1 MKKLINYEVITY
13 IFSSGISFVTDI
25 GIFYILV
32 NFLSFLNDF
41 SIVISAVSARVC
53 SSFINY
59 LINRNVVFKNGNNKF
74 DKKTFIQY
82 YILVIIQ
89 LLLSTVLTLIFSKI
103 ININVTIIKIIID
116 VGIFIVNFL
125 IQKLIIFR
133 KIN

>member
-32 NFLSFLNDF
+32 NFLGFLNDF

-103 ININVTIIKIIID
+103 ININVIIIKIVID
-116 VGIFIVNFL
+116 IGIFIVNFL